1 MRDLEALFRCYDFN
15 ASPVV
20 EDGTLVSVAT
30 KFDFLKNF
38 AFTPDWNAAAL

>member
-1 MRDLEALFRCYDFN
+1 MRDLEALFRGDDFN

-30 KFDFLKNF
+30 RFDFLKNS
-38 AFTPDWNAAAL
+38 AFTLDRNAAAL